1 MLKVGIVGLGRGTSF
16 INVFSR
22 HPMCQIAAVCD
33 AKPGLA
39 DRVARERNIP
49 AAYEDFDRFIDH
61 DLDIVVVATPPAH
74 HVKQSIAA
82 LERGRHVLS
91 EVPAVASLEECPVL
105 VEAVKKSS
113 GKYMMGAN
121 PDFGLSSNRGGPW
134 CAKAESARSSMRKPS
149 ICTIFRNLEE
159 RLTAS
164 RRGAPIWH
172 LSITALTA
180 WGPFSACQE
189 IGA

>member
-82 LERGRHVLS
+82 LERGRHVS

-105 VEAVKKSS
+105 VGS
-113 GKYMMGAN
+113 G
-121 PDFGLSSNRGGPW
+121 
-134 CAKAESARSSMRKPS
+134 
-149 ICTIFRNLEE
+149 
-159 RLTAS
+159 
-164 RRGAPIWH
+164 
-172 LSITALTA
+172 
-180 WGPFSACQE
+180 QE
-189 IGA
+189 KLRQIHDGRQP